1 MISARMIEALD
12 NAYMTMVEYKYDAYG
27 QFLGYL
33 TTGDITYITSKNNAR
48 MMMLEFERDEILEL
62 MLEIFFD
69 SQPMSEYSGRSY
81 SAAKSL
87 IFVYQTMR
95 SVGYDPIRQI
105 IGYLV
110 TDDASYVSVKNGA
123 RNEISSHTVKEYCD
137 VLIRA
142 YISTRREMY

>member
-1 MISARMIEALD
+1 MISARMIEVLD
-12 NAYMTMVEYKYDAYG
+12 NAYITMKEYSYDAYS

-33 TTGDITYITSKNNAR
+33 ITGDITYITSKNNAR
-48 MMMLEFERDEILEL
+48 MRMLEFERDEILEL

-69 SQPMSEYSGRSY
+69 TQPMNEYSGRSY

-95 SVGYDPIRQI
+95 SAGYDPVRQI

-142 YISTRREMY
+142 YISSRREMY

>member
-12 NAYMTMVEYKYDAYG
+12 NAYITMKEYDYDAYN

-33 TTGDITYITSKNNAR
+33 LTGDITYVTSKNNAR
-48 MMMLEFERDEILEL
+48 MRMLEFERDEILEL

-69 SQPMSEYSGRSY
+69 TQPMNEYSGRSY

-95 SVGYDPIRQI
+95 SAGYDPIRQI

-123 RNEISSHTVKEYCD
+123 RSEISSHTVKEYCD

-142 YISTRREMY
+142 YISSRREMY

>member
-12 NAYMTMVEYKYDAYG
+12 NAYITMKEYSYDAYG

-33 TTGDITYITSKNNAR
+33 ITGDITYITSKNNAR
-48 MMMLEFERDEILEL
+48 MRMLEFERDEILEL

-69 SQPMSEYSGRSY
+69 TQPMNEYSGRSY
-81 SAAKSL
+81 SAARSL

-95 SVGYDPIRQI
+95 SAGYDPIRQI

-142 YISTRREMY
+142 YISSRREMY